1 MAAPEGRPL
10 VSDLVRRV
18 TVDHLAVPVADF
30 ERSRAFYRAAL
41 APLGY
46 REIAVDDYIAFGAP
60 GSEDFCI
67 EPGGPVTP
75 RLHIAF
81 AAASQEEV
89 QAWHAAALAAGGTD
103 NGAPGERPQ
112 YHPGYYAAFVLD
124 PDGHNVEAVFHG
136 R

>member
-1 MAAPEGRPL
+1 M
-10 VSDLVRRV
+10 SDLVRRV
-18 TVDHLAVPVADF
+18 TIDHLAVPVADL
-30 ERSRAFYRAAL
+30 ERSQAFYRAAL
-41 APLGY
+41 TPLGY
-46 REIAVDDYIAFGAP
+46 REIVVDDYIAFGAP

-67 EPGGPVTP
+67 EGGGPVTP
-75 RLHIAF
+75 ALHIAF
-81 AAASQEEV
+81 SAASQDEV
-89 QAWHAAALAAGGTD
+89 RAWHAAALAAGGTD

>member
-1 MAAPEGRPL
+1 
-10 VSDLVRRV
+10 VSDLIRRV
-18 TVDHLAVPVADF
+18 TIDHLTVPVADF
-30 ERSRAFYRAAL
+30 DRSRAFYRASL

-46 REIAVDDYIAFGAP
+46 REIEVDDYIAFGAP
-60 GSEDFCI
+60 GSKDLCI

>member
-18 TVDHLAVPVADF
+18 TIDHLTVPVADF
-30 ERSRAFYRAAL
+30 ERSRAFYRASL

-46 REIAVDDYIAFGAP
+46 REIEVDDYIAFGAP
-60 GSEDFCI
+60 GSEDLCI

>member
-1 MAAPEGRPL
+1 MAASEGRPL

-18 TVDHLAVPVADF
+18 TVDHFAIRVADL
-30 ERSRAFYRAAL
+30 ERSRTFYRAAL
-41 APLGY
+41 APLGF
-46 REIAVDDYIAFGAP
+46 REIVVDSYSAFGAP

-67 EPGGPVTP
+67 EAGGPVTP

-81 AAASQEEV
+81 AAASQDEV
-89 QAWHAAALAAGGTD
+89 RAWHAAALAAGATD